1 MINRCKEIC
10 SKLNAPTVVRLPWS
24 HSNPQQVNQPT
35 AKRVF
40 PNAGLTGQKATT
52 SQAALTLNK
61 HGRDEEITVK
71 QRGKKP
77 ILALSDGRTAW
88 KKQQLVKKGIK
99 VNRIALR
106 TETQIGFIHGND
118 RRRKT
123 MRGDLLMKLL
133 GRTSM
138 SRRNSLDCL

>member
-1 MINRCKEIC
+1 MPPRIPEVINRCKEIC

-40 PNAGLTGQKATT
+40 PNAGLTGQKAPT

-88 KKQQLVKKGIK
+88 KKQQLVKKRIK

-106 TETQIGFIHGND
+106 TETQIGFIHGNWE
-118 RRRKT
+118 
-123 MRGDLLMKLL
+123 
-133 GRTSM
+133 
-138 SRRNSLDCL
+138 